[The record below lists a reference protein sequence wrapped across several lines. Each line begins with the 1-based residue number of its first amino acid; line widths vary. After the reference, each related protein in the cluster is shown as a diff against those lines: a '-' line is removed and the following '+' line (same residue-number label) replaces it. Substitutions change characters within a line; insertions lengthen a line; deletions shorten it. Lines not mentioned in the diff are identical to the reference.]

1 MISLIISTDYSHT
14 TIALCKENQTI
25 AQIQEENKNV
35 SKWLLFHIDTL
46 CAQFSIKHADISFIG
61 INQGPGPFTTLRV
74 TLATINGISFASHIP
89 LVGVDGIKAL
99 IQENKNAQW
108 PYTVA
113 LLNAFNDEVYYA
125 IEAPH
130 HELRIGYKKIDALL
144 HELKDEYRNEPLRLI
159 GAGVH
164 TFKTQITTILAE
176 QAIIPDLLPLMPS
189 IEQIAKVANDQFRTQ
204 ELHNKLLPLYLKVMN
219 YKTSITVQ

>member
-14 TIALCKENQTI
+14 TIALCKENETI

-46 CAQFSIKHADISFIG
+46 CAQFGIKHADISFIG

-74 TLATINGISFASHIP
+74 TLATINGIAFASHFP

-99 IQENKNAQW
+99 IEENKNSQW
-108 PYTVA
+108 PYTIA

-130 HELRIGYKKIDALL
+130 HELRIGYKKIDMLL
-144 HELKDEYRNEPLRLI
+144 AELKDEYRNEPLRLI
-159 GAGVH
+159 GAGVN
-164 TFKTQITTILAE
+164 TFKAQIATILGE
-176 QAIIPDLLPLMPS
+176 QAVIPEPLPLTAS
-189 IEQIAKVANDQFRTQ
+189 IEQITKIANDHFRTQ
-204 ELHNKLLPLYLKVMN
+204 ELQYKLLPLYLKVMN